1 MKTRTMHAVT
11 ATEFARNFSQMLD
24 QVERQGVTIA
34 IVRNQKQV
42 ATVVPQLRH
51 QSAMQAFGDLYRPL
65 EGAVNDDW
73 TADMKR
79 VSKSLSGKLSNK
91 AQDPWQ

>member
-1 MKTRTMHAVT
+1 MHAVT

-24 QVERQGVTIA
+24 QVEHQGVTIA
-34 IVRNQKQV
+34 IVRNQRQV

-51 QSAMQAFGDLYRPL
+51 QSAMEAFGDLYRPL
-65 EGAVNDDW
+65 EGAVKDDW
-73 TADMKR
+73 TADTKR
-79 VSKSLSGKLSNK
+79 VSKGLRDHLSSR